1 MWNKSE
7 LTSELRRQG
16 SSFTS
21 SKAYQLHYIIN
32 SRPLLLDIRLI
43 NQIPYNIYIHI
54 YICMHTFMYVSM
66 YVCMYIRIS
75 LSLSLSLVYVL

>member
-43 NQIPYNIYIHI
+43 NQIPYNIYTYI
-54 YICMHTFMYVSM
+54 YI
-66 YVCMYIRIS
+66 YVCIHLYM
-75 LSLSLSLVYVL
+75 